1 MDNLEDYAE
10 AIKKIKMRMKL
21 RDDISEDQVKGYNR
35 RLLKS
40 PVLQVHVE
48 LLQQTNTRSIQ
59 KAQLLVEKEKEIKHL
74 EMCLH
79 IQAQKAK
86 TAEQF
91 IIDEFG
97 KKSYEWAKY
106 KSI

>member
-10 AIKKIKMRMKL
+10 AIKKIKIRMKS

-48 LLQQTNTRSIQ
+48 LLQQDNTKKI
-59 KAQLLVEKEKEIKHL
+59 KAQRMLCEKNDEIKHL

-79 IQAQKAK
+79 IQAQKAQK
-86 TAEQF
+86 AEQF